1 MARQKAMA
9 RADFQA
15 DSAKAKALGD
25 APVHHNESTY
35 EIWII
40 NYIYIIST
48 IYVYIYIFIRWCSIF
63 SIVGLS
69 SLPLQ

>member
-40 NYIYIIST
+40 NYIYIYYINY
-48 IYVYIYIFIRWCSIF
+48 IRIYIYIGILIL
-63 SIVGLS
+63 IYIYT
-69 SLPLQ
+69 SL

>member
-40 NYIYIIST
+40 NYIYILYQLYT
-48 IYVYIYIFIRWCSIF
+48 YIYIGILIL
-63 SIVGLS
+63 IYIYT
-69 SLPLQ
+69 SL